1 MAINLPNSPTNG
13 QTVTVGNKT
22 LVYSTS
28 LSVWQIQSSPAGA
41 TVTTSDTAPASP
53 SDGDMWFDSATLNT
67 FIYYADGSSNQWVK
81 ANPSGSTGPQGIQ
94 GVAGAAG
101 ASGGNGVA
109 TIVADMAGLIALSGM
124 SAGAQAYIT
133 SNNKLYFYNGSGWYL
148 IATVQNDAPSAIT
161 GVDGTYA
168 LDATGTATT
177 ITAVSTDPEGF
188 ALTWS
193 YATSGLGSI
202 ATVSQTDNV
211 FTITPSTVDAN
222 AGTFTLTISATDGVN
237 GAVNAVTSMSL
248 SFIVTNSRHTSLLVS
263 VNEPAAPSAL
273 AIAVGNSGASAYTLS
288 GGATGNNAAVNL
300 TVGQTVNFTVNASG
314 HPFYLRDS
322 NGGSNVSSPAA
333 TNQGTTSGVVSWT
346 PNTAGTYYY
355 QCGYHSG
362 MIGTITVS
370 PISIVNNT
378 FTDSSSSTHTITPS
392 GDPIQ
397 GSFNP
402 YRKGG
407 YSLSSE
413 KGSAGVIGTAAND
426 YAIKI
431 ADSADLDVASGE
443 DFTYEFWFKADPQ
456 PAGDVWPATS
466 IILTSLRNVF
476 YGGNGWY
483 PQVRLY
489 RYTSGAYAGKD
500 TMSVYINSGFKD
512 LYTEIDRSVW
522 NHICII
528 RTSNVWKFYINGT
541 EDTYQPGWVSNLHF
555 PFTESAPV
563 IAQGAWAGNDG
574 VDIKDFRYVV
584 GTAIV
589 PPAGGPSEPLS
600 VVSGTKFL
608 LCSLPYLADA
618 NNTADGGLAP
628 KTVIQGDY
636 INKIIPS
643 SPYDYGTVNTT
654 DGGSIEFDGS
664 NDYIYTQSNLTDFDF
679 GTGQFTISFWYYA
692 TQQTNNQGAGIISG
706 QNHGGFNIQ
715 YDNEYGGTSNGIYMY
730 LAGLSEPAIQ
740 TGSIGVN
747 QWHYISVQR
756 ESTTSLKI
764 YVDGIQSAT
773 LTLSASYE
781 MKLSGTDV
789 RIGRG
794 FDINGSGA
802 YFKGKVSDL
811 RIVKGTN
818 SGFAVPVE
826 PLTAVTN
833 TKLLM
838 SGQGANIFDKAQ
850 VSNFSLLNN
859 TTGSATIPSGAAFSG
874 THSVSFNGSSDHI
887 IVSGDISNFD
897 YNSDFTIEAFVQQAT
912 STNAYVIFSKF
923 NTAGNQRGFLF
934 GTGWDGSKR
943 VVNVRYSTDG
953 ANSSH
958 TQLNGTATVATNT
971 FVHLALVKSGSN
983 LIVYIDG
990 TGETLTSSMPTL
1002 HVSTAP
1008 FLIGA
1013 NYQNSNVA
1021 GTVWNGQMHSLRIKQ
1036 KVEYS
1041 SNFTA
1046 PTAPLKG

>member
-94 GVAGAAG
+94 GVAGADG

-124 SAGAQAYIT
+124 SAGAQAYVT
-133 SNNKLYFYNGSGWYL
+133 SNNRLYFYNGSGWYL
-148 IATVQNDAPSAIT
+148 IATVQNNAPSAIT

-168 LDATGTATT
+168 LDMTGSATT

-248 SFIVTNSRHTSLLVS
+248 AFKVTNSRYTSLLM
-263 VNEPAAPSAL
+263 SA
-273 AIAVGNSGASAYTLS
+273 
-288 GGATGNNAAVNL
+288 NAA
-300 TVGQTVNFTVNASG
+300 G
-314 HPFYLRDS
+314 
-322 NGGSNVSSPAA
+322 
-333 TNQGTTSGVVSWT
+333 TNS
-346 PNTAGTYYY
+346 
-355 QCGYHSG
+355 
-362 MIGTITVS
+362 
-370 PISIVNNT
+370 T
-378 FTDSSSSTHTITPS
+378 FSDSSSSNHTITPS
-392 GDPIQ
+392 GTPTQ

-413 KGSAGVIGTAAND
+413 KGSAGSIGTASDD
-426 YAIKI
+426 YAIKL
-431 ADSADLDVASGE
+431 ADSADFDVASGE

-466 IILTSLRNVF
+466 TILTSLREVF

-483 PQVRLY
+483 PQVRLT
-489 RYTSGAYAGKD
+489 RWTSGAYAGKD
-500 TMSVYINSGFKD
+500 AMSVYINSQFKD

-528 RTSNVWKFYINGT
+528 RSSNVWKFYINGT
-541 EDTYQPGWVSNLHF
+541 EDTYQPGWVSSLYW

-574 VDIKDFRYVV
+574 VYIKDFRYVV

-608 LCSLPYLADA
+608 LCSLPYFADA

-628 KTVIQGDY
+628 KTVIHGDY
-636 INKIIPS
+636 ISKIIPS
-643 SPYDYGTVNTT
+643 SPYDYGSVNTT
-654 DGGSIEFDGS
+654 DGGSIYLDGTGYLTTPNNTDFDLVYNNFTIKFWMYPISVTGYNKAVQRYDNTAGSWSFGIQADKTVRLLTRNSGGLTNNIFSSKLVSYNQWYYVEISPTTVKLNGETWISSSNTALGTHTNNKPLIIGSGANNSGVPENGFHGYIADFQIVNGGTAIESTIPTTPMSTDSNAKIHLKLLESKVFDLSQSSNLALIGNTTGHATNKGGNWSNTFSTYFDGS
-664 NDYIYTQSNLTDFDF
+664 GDYLVVPASSEINF
-679 GTGQFTISFWYYA
+679 GTSDFTVEFWINFA
-692 TQQTNNQGAGIISG
+692 A
-706 QNHGGFNIQ
+706 FP
-715 YDNEYGGTSNGIYMY
+715 SNGYILNKEDSSGNDFTLQYY
-730 LAGLSEPAIQ
+730 QNAIKVSNATVGSGWSHYSSGIGSLS
-740 TGSIGVN
+740 TGTWYHIAYCRSSGTLKSYKDGTEVN
-747 QWHYISVQR
+747 
-756 ESTTSLKI
+756 
-764 YVDGIQSAT
+764 SAT
-773 LTLSASYE
+773 DSRNYNLNNAITL
-781 MKLSGTDV
+781 
-789 RIGRG
+789 
-794 FDINGSGA
+794 GSRYPGDYA
-802 YFKGKVSDL
+802 ANVYIQDL
-811 RIVKGTN
+811 RITKGL
-818 SGFAVPVE
+818 AHY
-826 PLTAVTN
+826 TA
-833 TKLLM
+833 
-838 SGQGANIFDKAQ
+838 
-850 VSNFSLLNN
+850 
-859 TTGSATIPSGAAFSG
+859 
-874 THSVSFNGSSDHI
+874 
-887 IVSGDISNFD
+887 
-897 YNSDFTIEAFVQQAT
+897 
-912 STNAYVIFSKF
+912 
-923 NTAGNQRGFLF
+923 
-934 GTGWDGSKR
+934 
-943 VVNVRYSTDG
+943 
-953 ANSSH
+953 
-958 TQLNGTATVATNT
+958 
-971 FVHLALVKSGSN
+971 
-983 LIVYIDG
+983 
-990 TGETLTSSMPTL
+990 
-1002 HVSTAP
+1002 
-1008 FLIGA
+1008 
-1013 NYQNSNVA
+1013 
-1021 GTVWNGQMHSLRIKQ
+1021 
-1036 KVEYS
+1036 
-1041 SNFTA
+1041 NFTP